1 MNSIFDI
8 AGMGMTAQSVRLNT
22 VASNLA
28 NAQSAASS
36 VDQVYRARTPVF
48 SAVQHRAL
56 AEQAGPWSELDMQQ
70 PAWTGEEGIGVQVE
84 GIVESQAPLDR
95 RYEPGH
101 PLADG
106 EGYVYYPNVNV
117 VEQMADMISAS
128 RAFQIN
134 IELMQSAKSMSQRL
148 LGLGQ

>member
-1 MNSIFDI
+1 MLRKSLI
-8 AGMGMTAQSVRLNT
+8 ALGTTALIMSGAT
-22 VASNLA
+22 ATA

-48 SAVQHRAL
+48 AAVQQRAL
-56 AEQAGPWSELDMQQ
+56 AEQAGPWSELDIPE
-70 PAWTGEEGIGVQVE
+70 PAWAGEQGIGVEVA
-84 GIVESQAPLDR
+84 GIVESQAPLER

-117 VEQMADMISAS
+117 VEQMADVLDVRFRLLTSHFGL
-128 RAFQIN
+128 RT
-134 IELMQSAKSMSQRL
+134 SAKSL
-148 LGLGQ
+148 AKLYLHGDG